1 MSDNNA
7 PMLLEIYKELGVTN
21 QLDALNVIADLKTI
35 NSSMEADIHTI
46 LNIDFGIQGYYLK
59 DKYTS
64 EKLKILSIIGK
75 RLQKVTD
82 ISKIPELVSIEDL
95 PTWVAD
101 IKVLVLLESG
111 LFKKLLPNS
120 DVVVKLLLLN
130 KL

>member
-95 PTWVAD
+95 PT
-101 IKVLVLLESG
+101 
-111 LFKKLLPNS
+111 
-120 DVVVKLLLLN
+120 
-130 KL
+130 

>member
-21 QLDALNVIADLKTI
+21 QLDALNAIADLKTI
-35 NSSMEADIHTI
+35 NSSMEAEIHTI

-59 DKYTS
+59 DKCTS

-95 PTWVAD
+95 PKWVAD
-101 IKVLVLLESG
+101 IKVLVLLELG

-120 DVVVKLLLLN
+120 NVVVKLLLLN
-130 KL
+130 KP